1 MYKVITITTDG
12 SGDAVGTVSIDR
24 AALLYGIEY
33 IKTDY
38 VDGVDLTVTTG
49 GSVLAKT
56 LLTVTNMNAAEQF
69 YLRDSSCGATGTV
82 STDALIMPPIFG
94 NLTLTISQGGATKS
108 GTFVV
113 WYIEMD

>member
-1 MYKVITITTDG
+1 MYKVVTITTDA
-12 SGDAVGTVSIDR
+12 SGDAVSTVSIDR
-24 AALLYGIEY
+24 PALLYGIEY

-38 VDGVDLTVTTG
+38 ADGVDLTVATG
-49 GSVLAKT
+49 GSVLSKT

-94 NLTLTISQGGATKS
+94 NLTFTIAQGGNAKS
-108 GTFVV
+108 GTFVI